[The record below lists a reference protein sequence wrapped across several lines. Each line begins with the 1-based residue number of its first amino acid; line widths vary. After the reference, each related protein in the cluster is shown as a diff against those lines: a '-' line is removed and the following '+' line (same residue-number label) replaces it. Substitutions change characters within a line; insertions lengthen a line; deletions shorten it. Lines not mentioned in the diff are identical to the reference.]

1 MWTCPL
7 TVAMVVVSKHFLG
20 VWHSSGLSGAAKEEK
35 RVMIQVEDG
44 SGLPLGPGHS
54 WG

>member
-1 MWTCPL
+1 MWTCFL
-7 TVAMVVVSKHFLG
+7 IVAMVVVSKYFLG
-20 VWHSSGLSGAAKEEK
+20 VWYSFGFSGVVKEEK

-44 SGLPLGPGHS
+44 SGLSLGFGYS